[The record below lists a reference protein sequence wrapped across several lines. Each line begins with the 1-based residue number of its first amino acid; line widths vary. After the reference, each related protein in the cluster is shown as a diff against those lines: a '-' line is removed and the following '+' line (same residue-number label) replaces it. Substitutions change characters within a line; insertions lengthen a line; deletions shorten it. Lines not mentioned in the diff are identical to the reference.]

1 MSCKILAGNYH
12 RYDFAF
18 WLQFSTT
25 RSSKQQTARYFFILF
40 VTKNAKVSL
49 MIYSP
54 SPTRLHT
61 RARSVM
67 AFASFPWLW
76 CCGSPRLCWLCCP
89 LWSTVGTFVRSAAML
104 STVGRCAVFWSAFTI
119 IEGRACRHQLQRST
133 TTAGRRPSSSTASA
147 PGLAA
152 PRGPLSLLS
161 LHRQPHTTDVKL
173 LCCSVVLLCEK
184 RGLC

>member
-76 CCGSPRLCWLCCP
+76 CCGSRRLDWLCCP
-89 LWSTVGTFVRSAAML
+89 LWAAVLSAGLLSRSSRAGLAGISSRDPRQQRAA
-104 STVGRCAVFWSAFTI
+104 GRQAP
-119 IEGRACRHQLQRST
+119 RHQLQGLRLH
-133 TTAGRRPSSSTASA
+133 AGRSLFYLSTDNHTQQMSS
-147 PGLAA
+147 
-152 PRGPLSLLS
+152 
-161 LHRQPHTTDVKL
+161 
-173 LCCSVVLLCEK
+173 CCVVLLSYCVK
-184 RGLC
+184 KGGCVN